1 MAPSEPLVWLAVVTV
16 MVTMKV
22 KMVEVAEVVSFWL
35 CHSDSFHLSVVH
47 DVHDKHLVPPT
58 SLAGACRQLPGPRLP

>member
-22 KMVEVAEVVSFWL
+22 KMVEVAEVAS
-35 CHSDSFHLSVVH
+35 CS
-47 DVHDKHLVPPT
+47 
-58 SLAGACRQLPGPRLP
+58 ALPQ